1 MCIIVSQVSD
11 ICPKD
16 YPEYVNITVF
26 ASNGQNITFSE
37 GLFPVYVSESSIIN
51 LHEAFIL
58 DPNKKYSAKIFFQ
71 NPNGDINSS
80 GVVNFS
86 EWLCYIQLFTYSIHV
101 PQFKKCIFFLLK
113 SIIHVPL

>member
-1 MCIIVSQVSD
+1 MCLVTIYKIFSQVSD
-11 ICPKD
+11 VCPKD

-26 ASNGQNITFSE
+26 GSNGHNISFFE

-51 LHEAFIL
+51 LHEAFTL

-71 NPNGDINSS
+71 NPSGDIDSS

-86 EWLCYIQLFTYSIHV
+86 E
-101 PQFKKCIFFLLK
+101 
-113 SIIHVPL
+113 

>member
-1 MCIIVSQVSD
+1 MSD

-26 ASNGQNITFSE
+26 ASNGQSITFSE
-37 GLFPVYVSESSIIN
+37 GLFPVYVSESSIMN
-51 LHEAFIL
+51 LHEAFTL

-86 EWLCYIQLFTYSIHV
+86 EWLCYTVVYI
-101 PQFKKCIFFLLK
+101 
-113 SIIHVPL
+113 